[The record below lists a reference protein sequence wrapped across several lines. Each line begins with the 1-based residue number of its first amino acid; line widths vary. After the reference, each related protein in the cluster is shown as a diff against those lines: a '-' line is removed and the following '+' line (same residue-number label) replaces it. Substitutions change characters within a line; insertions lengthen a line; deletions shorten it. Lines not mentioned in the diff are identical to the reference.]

1 MTNVQESSTAAI
13 TLPRITP
20 QHRFSPGGA
29 MTTPA
34 LGRDNIRR
42 TGPRFVF
49 DPIDNPIG
57 NPIGNTLQ
65 NGLGSILSQLL
76 GALQQLLSMFGVG
89 PAFGSAGGGEQYF
102 ANASGSST
110 GDPHLAFNGSSGNGG
125 TQAAHFDSMTDHPD
139 LLESDS
145 FAGGYQISTK
155 VTQPGANGVTYNS
168 QATVSTGFGGTQISL
183 DNSGNAT
190 ITQSGQT
197 IALADGQSIA
207 LGNGET
213 VTRSANGSVIV
224 RDDNGLGGTI
234 TTTLSENGK
243 GVDVS
248 VQSSNVDLGG
258 DLLAPPQLSGRP
270 LPVTL

>member
-1 MTNVQESSTAAI
+1 MTNVQESGTAAI
-13 TLPRITP
+13 ALPRIAP
-20 QHRFSPGGA
+20 QRRFTAGGA
-29 MTTPA
+29 MMTSA
-34 LGRDNIRR
+34 LLGRDNIRR
-42 TGPRFVF
+42 TGPHLVF
-49 DPIDNPIG
+49 NPIDNPIG
-57 NPIGNTLQ
+57 NPLQ
-65 NGLGSILSQLL
+65 SGLGSILSQLL

-89 PAFGSAGGGEQYF
+89 SAFGSAAGGEQYF

-110 GDPHLAFNGSSGNGG
+110 GDPHLAFNGNSGGG

-145 FAGGYQISTK
+145 FAGGYQISTN
-155 VTQPGANGVTYNS
+155 VTQPGANGVTYNR
-168 QATVSTGFGGTQISL
+168 QATVSTGFGGTQVSL

-190 ITQSGQT
+190 IMQNGQT
-197 IALADGQSIA
+197 ITLADGQSMA

-213 VTRSANGSVIV
+213 VTRNANGSVIV

-243 GVDVS
+243 GVDVN